1 MIPNQ
6 LTVFFMTIYLLESLT
21 IIVQS
26 SLIVAVL
33 SREWVQVKRL
43 SPVDMILISLGIC
56 RFLLQGTS
64 VLYNFCYD
72 FNPDDYLW
80 YIALIWEFTN
90 TLAFWLTSL
99 LAVVYCVKVSS
110 FTYAIFLWLR
120 WRILR
125 LVPQLLLGS
134 LMISCVTIIVSA
146 LRFVFIKSQLISMM
160 QLPGNN
166 TEMETL
172 TTFLEK
178 NYAYQLLAMLFIPF
192 LLFLTSTILLIASLC
207 QHLRQKRH
215 HDTGHSNSSMKAHA
229 TALRFLAFFL
239 IFFTSYF
246 FTIIISTTY
255 HLKHK
260 SYWFWASETIIYATI
275 SIHLTSLMLSSPAL
289 KKVLKVSCCGPKL
302 PEAPGRTRT

>member
-43 SPVDMILISLGIC
+43 SPVDMILISLSVC
-56 RFLLQGTS
+56 HFCLQWSS
-64 VLYNFCYD
+64 VLHNFCSY
-72 FNPDDYLW
+72 FNPDDDLW
-80 YIALIWEFTN
+80 YITTIWEFTN

-125 LVPQLLLGS
+125 LVPRLLLGS

-146 LRFVFIKSQLISMM
+146 LRVVFIKSQLISMM

-166 TEMETL
+166 TETETL
-172 TTFLEK
+172 RTFLEK
-178 NYAYQLLAMLFIPF
+178 NYVHQLLATSFIPF

-207 QHLRQKRH
+207 QHLRQIRH
-215 HDTGHSNSSMKAHA
+215 HDTGHSNFSMKAHA

-246 FTIIISTTY
+246 LTIIISTTY
-255 HLKHK
+255 NLTHK
-260 SYWFWASETIIYATI
+260 SYWFWASETIIYATV

-289 KKVLKVSCCGPKL
+289 KKVLKVSCCVPKL
-302 PEAPGRTRT
+302 PEAPGTTRI

>member
-1 MIPNQ
+1 MIHNQ
-6 LTVFFMTIYLLESLT
+6 LTVFFMTIYLLVSLT

-26 SLIVAVL
+26 SIIVAVL

-43 SPVDMILISLGIC
+43 SPVDMILISLSIC
-56 RFLLQGTS
+56 RFCLQGTS
-64 VLYNFCYD
+64 VLYNFCYY
-72 FNPDDYLW
+72 FNPDDDLW
-80 YIALIWEFTN
+80 YIAIIWEFTN

-134 LMISCVTIIVSA
+134 VMVSCVTIIVSA
-146 LRFVFIKSQLISMM
+146 LRVVFFKSQLITTM

-166 TEMETL
+166 TENETL
-172 TTFLEK
+172 RTFLEK
-178 NYAYQLLAMLFIPF
+178 NYVHLLLAMLFIPF

-207 QHLRQKRH
+207 QHLRQIRH
-215 HDTGHSNSSMKAHA
+215 HDTGHGNSSMKAHA

-255 HLKHK
+255 YLRRK
-260 SYWFWASETIIYATI
+260 SYWFWASETIIYTTI
-275 SIHLTSLMLSSPAL
+275 SIHLTSLMLSSPTL
-289 KKVLKVSCCGPKL
+289 KKVLKVNCCGPKL
-302 PEAPGRTRT
+302 PEAPGTTRT

>member
-6 LTVFFMTIYLLESLT
+6 LTVFFMTIYVLVSLT

-26 SLIVAVL
+26 SIIVVVL

-43 SPVDMILISLGIC
+43 SPVDMILISLGVC
-56 RFLLQGTS
+56 RFCLQGTS
-64 VLYNFCYD
+64 VLYNFCYY
-72 FNPDDYLW
+72 FNPADDLW
-80 YIALIWEFTN
+80 YIAIIWEFTN

-99 LAVVYCVKVSS
+99 LAVVYCFKVSS
-110 FTYAIFLWLR
+110 FAYAIFLWLR

-146 LRFVFIKSQLISMM
+146 LRVVFFKSQLISRM

-166 TEMETL
+166 TETETL
-172 TTFLEK
+172 RTFLEK
-178 NYAYQLLAMLFIPF
+178 NYVHQLLATSFIPF

-207 QHLRQKRH
+207 QHLRQIRH

-246 FTIIISTTY
+246 LTIIISTTY
-255 HLKHK
+255 YLRYKN
-260 SYWFWASETIIYATI
+260 YWFWAGETIIYATV
-275 SIHLTSLMLSSPAL
+275 SIHLTSLILSSPTL
-289 KKVLKVSCCGPKL
+289 KKVLKVRFCGPKL
-302 PEAPGRTRT
+302 PEAPGTAIP

>member
-1 MIPNQ
+1 MIPSQ
-6 LTVFFMTIYLLESLT
+6 VTIFFMTIYLLESLT

-43 SPVDMILISLGIC
+43 SPVDMILISLGVC
-56 RFLLQGTS
+56 RFFLQWSS
-64 VLYNFCYD
+64 VLHNFSSYI
-72 FNPDDYLW
+72 NPDDELW
-80 YIALIWEFTN
+80 YIGIIWEFTN

-125 LVPQLLLGS
+125 LVPWLLLGS
-134 LMISCVTIIVSA
+134 VMVSCVTIIVSA
-146 LRFVFIKSQLISMM
+146 LRVVFFKSQLISMM
-160 QLPGNN
+160 QLPGKN
-166 TEMETL
+166 TENETL
-172 TTFLEK
+172 RTFMEK
-178 NYAYQLLAMLFIPF
+178 NYIHQLLATSFIPF
-192 LLFLTSTILLIASLC
+192 LLFLISTILLIASLC

-215 HDTGHSNSSMKAHA
+215 HGTGHSNSSMKAHA

-255 HLKHK
+255 ILTHEN
-260 SYWFWASETIIYATI
+260 SWFWACETIIYATV
-275 SIHLTSLMLSSPAL
+275 SIHLTSLMLSSPVL

-302 PEAPGRTRT
+302 PEALGTTIP

>member
-26 SLIVAVL
+26 SIIVAVL

-43 SPVDMILISLGIC
+43 SPVDMILISLGVC
-56 RFLLQGTS
+56 RFFLQWS
-64 VLYNFCYD
+64 SALHNFCSYFD
-72 FNPDDYLW
+72 PDADLW
-80 YIALIWEFTN
+80 YIGIIWEFTN
-90 TLAFWLTSL
+90 TLTFWLTSL
-99 LAVVYCVKVSS
+99 LAVIYCVKVSS
-110 FTYAIFLWLR
+110 FTYAIFLWLK

-146 LRFVFIKSQLISMM
+146 LRDVFFKSQLISMM

-166 TEMETL
+166 TENETL
-172 TTFLEK
+172 RTFMEK
-178 NYAYQLLAMLFIPF
+178 NYIYQLLAMFLIPF

-207 QHLRQKRH
+207 QHLRQIRH
-215 HDTGHSNSSMKAHA
+215 HNTGPSNSSMKAHA

-239 IFFTSYF
+239 IFTSYF

-255 HLKHK
+255 ILTHAK
-260 SYWFWASETIIYATI
+260 SWFWACETITYATV
-275 SIHLTSLMLSSPAL
+275 SIHLTSLMLSSPTL
-289 KKVLKVSCCGPKL
+289 KKVLKVNCCGPKL
-302 PEAPGRTRT
+302 PESPSTTRP

>member
-43 SPVDMILISLGIC
+43 SPVDMILISLGAC
-56 RFLLQGTS
+56 RFCLQWSS
-64 VLYNFCYD
+64 VLHNFCSY
-72 FNPDDYLW
+72 FNPDDDLW
-80 YIALIWEFTN
+80 YIGILWEFTN
-90 TLAFWLTSL
+90 TLTFWLTSL

-125 LVPQLLLGS
+125 LVPWLLLGS
-134 LMISCVTIIVSA
+134 LMISCVTIIDSA
-146 LRFVFIKSQLISMM
+146 IKHYIKSRLIL

-166 TEMETL
+166 TETETL
-172 TTFLEK
+172 ISFLEK
-178 NYAYQLLAMLFIPF
+178 NYEHTHLATLFIPF

-207 QHLRQKRH
+207 QHLRQIRH
-215 HDTGHSNSSMKAHA
+215 HVTGHSNSSMKAHA

-255 HLKHK
+255 SLTHEN
-260 SYWFWASETIIYATI
+260 SWFWACETIIYATV

-302 PEAPGRTRT
+302 PEAPGTTIP

>member
-1 MIPNQ
+1 MIPSQ
-6 LTVFFMTIYLLESLT
+6 LIVFFMTIYLLESLT

-26 SLIVAVL
+26 SIIVAVL

-56 RFLLQGTS
+56 HFFLQWSSALH
-64 VLYNFCYD
+64 NFSSYI
-72 FNPDDYLW
+72 NPDNELW
-80 YIALIWEFTN
+80 YIGIIWEFTN
-90 TLAFWLTSL
+90 TLVFWLTSL

-110 FTYAIFLWLR
+110 FTYTIFLWLR

-125 LVPQLLLGS
+125 LIPRLLLGS

-146 LRFVFIKSQLISMM
+146 LRVVFFKSQLISMM
-160 QLPGNN
+160 QLPGNI
-166 TEMETL
+166 TKTETL
-172 TTFLEK
+172 RTFLEK
-178 NYAYQLLAMLFIPF
+178 YYIGQHLAILFTPF

-207 QHLRQKRH
+207 QHLRQIQH

-246 FTIIISTTY
+246 LTIIISTKY
-255 HLKHK
+255 ILRHK
-260 SYWFWASETIIYATI
+260 TSWFWAGETIIYSTV

-302 PEAPGRTRT
+302 PAAPGTIP